1 MLGLYPFMLSL
12 ADPGSGPST
21 SNLISYIIVFIII
34 GALFAVIRLAC
45 PPCREAQRAE
55 APPAQPPQVPIAPAA
70 PAEPKALIS
79 PELLAAAVVAVHSY
93 LEEGKN
99 RSSLSIHEKHDLEDL
114 GCCERMGHERED
126 ESPFQ
131 GGSSFQRENSFLA
144 VR

>member
-93 LEEGKN
+93 LKKKEKTEAPSQFMKN
-99 RSSLSIHEKHDLEDL
+99 MISKTSVAVS
-114 GCCERMGHERED
+114 GWVMSERMNPHFRED
-126 ESPFQ
+126 PHF
-131 GGSSFQRENSFLA
+131 REKNHS
-144 VR
+144 